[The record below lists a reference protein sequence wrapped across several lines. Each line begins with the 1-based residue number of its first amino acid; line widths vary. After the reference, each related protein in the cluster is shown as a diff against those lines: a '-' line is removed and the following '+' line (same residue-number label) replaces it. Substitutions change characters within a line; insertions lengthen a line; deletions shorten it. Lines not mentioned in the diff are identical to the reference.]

1 VKFAKLKKH
10 FIELA
15 RYRKKLA
22 SLLAIHAHICW

>member
-15 RYRKKLA
+15 RYRK
-22 SLLAIHAHICW
+22 S

>member
-15 RYRKKLA
+15 
-22 SLLAIHAHICW
+22 CWKS